1 MRDIRT
7 MVAMRWI
14 ALPAAAAA
22 LAACTA
28 APVTEMPAATAPA
41 AKPQSEAAAKPP
53 GPLNADGTPLT
64 RAEANAQCW
73 MRYDRTAGTLEAKA
87 KLVEK
92 CADEKMA
99 GVDASDRRK
108 PAR

>member
-7 MVAMRWI
+7 MVGMRWI

-41 AKPQSEAAAKPP
+41 PRPQSEAAAEPRR
-53 GPLNADGTPLT
+53 PLNADGSPLT

-73 MRYDRTAGTLEAKA
+73 MRYDRTGGTLEAKA
-87 KLVEK
+87 RLVEK
-92 CADEKMA
+92 CADDKMA
-99 GVDASDRRK
+99 GVDARDKRK